1 LFGYSADHSAGSAVT
16 LKFSQQPSGPGKPM
30 GRVEQIIASNR
41 YAPYRWRMSS
51 AMAESSKSIWGRI
64 AERLNELGRAPR
76 REENLP
82 QWLLEEVLR
91 ARDPQ
96 LRELA
101 AKLMSQGFN
110 ELQPEERDALFRA
123 IVGEKRGA

>member
-1 LFGYSADHSAGSAVT
+1 
-16 LKFSQQPSGPGKPM
+16 
-30 GRVEQIIASNR
+30 
-41 YAPYRWRMSS
+41 MSS
-51 AMAESSKSIWGRI
+51 AMAESSKSIWDRI

-82 QWLLEEVLR
+82 RWLLEEVLR

-96 LRELA
+96 LSELA
-101 AKLMSQGFN
+101 AKLMSEGFN